1 MVKCIVDFIENEIV
15 RDNEPSNQ
23 FLVQFYPHDKKKKIV
38 GKFLLPYLGEE
49 INNFNINNV
58 IFVNNHFQILIGY

>member
-23 FLVQFYPHDKKKKIV
+23 FLVQFYPHHKNNIV
-38 GKFLLPYLGEE
+38 TKFLLPYLGEE

>member
-1 MVKCIVDFIENEIV
+1 MVNGIVDFIENEIV

-23 FLVQFYPHDKKKKIV
+23 FLVQFYPYDKNIIV

-49 INNFNINNV
+49 INNFNINNA
-58 IFVNNHFQILIGY
+58 IFVNNHFQILIG

>member
-23 FLVQFYPHDKKKKIV
+23 FLVQFYPYHKNTIV
-38 GKFLLPYLGEE
+38 TKFLLPYLREE
-49 INNFNINNV
+49 II
-58 IFVNNHFQILIGY
+58 IIQILIGY